1 MSSTYALA
9 SLRRASE
16 KCEGL
21 KEFVESSRSMFILRV
36 RKEVEATNCTW
47 FFLVDESNAFLEI
60 RVFGER

>member
-36 RKEVEATNCTW
+36 RKEVEVTNCP
-47 FFLVDESNAFLEI
+47 FFG
-60 RVFGER
+60 R